1 MSINRDE
8 LRALVREV
16 VREAV
21 RDVRATAKTPGPVAV
36 PPPPAPAPAPP
47 TQAGLSAPPTQA
59 GLSAPPTVA
68 HQFGVE
74 PTGPRAVEGKNRTET
89 VQLTNDRDLDN
100 FVRKL
105 LRLFESPKTRADL
118 KAGRLSFRLAGA
130 TRASGG
136 GASRRI
142 EAGAVTER
150 HIADMAGGTL
160 VLGRKA
166 VLTPLAREKA
176 RTLGITIEK
185 ERK

>member
-21 RDVRATAKTPGPVAV
+21 RDVRATAKTPGPVAL
-36 PPPPAPAPAPP
+36 PPPPAPAP
-47 TQAGLSAPPTQA
+47 
-59 GLSAPPTVA
+59 SAPPTVA
-68 HQFGVE
+68 DQFGVE
-74 PTGPRAVEGKNRTET
+74 PTGPRAVDGKNRTET
-89 VQLTNDRDLDN
+89 VQLADDRDLDN

-118 KAGRLSFRLAGA
+118 KAGRLSFRLAGS
-130 TRASGG
+130 TRSPGG
-136 GASRRI
+136 GASHRI
-142 EAGAVTER
+142 ETGAVTER
-150 HIADMAGGTL
+150 QIADMAGGTL